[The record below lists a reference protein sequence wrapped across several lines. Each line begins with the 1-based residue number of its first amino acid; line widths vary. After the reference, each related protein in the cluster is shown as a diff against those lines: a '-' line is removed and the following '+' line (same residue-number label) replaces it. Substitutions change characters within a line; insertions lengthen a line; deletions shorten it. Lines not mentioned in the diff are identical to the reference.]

1 MGLSLTSW
9 ILPVLLILVG
19 ACPGCA
25 SGGSIEPADPM
36 SEKLGQYSDVQL
48 KVSSKE
54 EYPTKFV
61 AALETA
67 ILTELR
73 ERSMF
78 RSYRSE
84 AEQAPAEL
92 RIDLPGL
99 SGELQGRVR
108 DTRGTPLAGIEVLW
122 RPAQEVGLQPNFGTL
137 RSGQTGYHRSDGV
150 FLGGRAPMVASSD
163 PNGTFQFIFKL
174 LTTK

>member
-1 MGLSLTSW
+1 M
-9 ILPVLLILVG
+9 LLGV
-19 ACPGCA
+19 ASGCA
-25 SGGSIEPADPM
+25 SGGSIEPANPIN
-36 SEKLGQYSDVQL
+36 EKLGQYSDVQL

-84 AEQAPAEL
+84 TEQAPAEL
-92 RIDLPGL
+92 RIDATIVSASHVSKAARVLTGAFA
-99 SGELQGRVR
+99 GR
-108 DTRGTPLAGIEVLW
+108 AKMEVLVELTDLA
-122 RPAQEVGLQPNFGTL
+122 RDKSIGSFIAKGHSSGGTIFAGDT
-137 RSGQTGYHRSDGV
+137 SQAIEKVAEQIAD
-150 FLGGRAPMVASSD
+150 FLLEH
-163 PNGTFQFIFKL
+163 K
-174 LTTK
+174 